1 MKRVLGQSDHQKCK
15 SAEGPGRFCLETPPE
30 GSRVPDEK
38 HRSRSAALGHTA
50 LCLERAGNRGFRSLD
65 RLDKLNEGKV

>member
-15 SAEGPGRFCLETPPE
+15 SAEGPERFCLETPPE

-50 LCLERAGNRGFRSLD
+50 LCLERAGNRGFRFLD